1 MEPWLL
7 VGIGGAIG
15 SLLRYECS
23 KIQPVRGLPAGTF
36 IVNIAGSFLFGLLVF
51 SRSPLDLIYC
61 AGIGGMGGFTTF
73 STFSYETFRML
84 EDQDYYAMLANIL
97 INGTGSILGVIGALW
112 ICTMFTIPG

>member
-1 MEPWLL
+1 MDPWLL

-23 KIQPVRGLPAGTF
+23 KLQQVRGLPAGTML
-36 IVNIAGSFLFGLLVF
+36 VNILGSFVFGLVVF
-51 SRSPLDLIYC
+51 SRQPEDILFL

-73 STFSYETFRML
+73 STFSYESFRML

-97 INGTGSILGVIGALW
+97 INGAGSILGVIVALG
-112 ICTMFTIPG
+112 ICSALLAG